1 MAFETRELELAC
13 VCSLAVST
21 LSGAWAP
28 PSSGGRHRLHR
39 RDSAKSLDRGN
50 GVRPRCS
57 LSSRSDQ
64 CDVAAKLTWRPWSGV
79 EFVECSIE
87 RAGFGSVTARQA
99 VVDLDDFAGS
109 LADVGEVDDDASVLF
124 QVFVHALTRD
134 RGRASSRHLVGGVA
148 PLVSGRPWWW
158 P

>member
-1 MAFETRELELAC
+1 MAC
-13 VCSLAVST
+13 VGSLAASA
-21 LSGAWAP
+21 LPGSWPP
-28 PSSGGRHRLHR
+28 PSSGWRHRLHR
-39 RDSAKSLDRGN
+39 REAAKSLDSGN
-50 GVRPRCS
+50 GARPAGS

-64 CDVAAKLTWRPWSGV
+64 RDVAAQLTWWPWPGV

-99 VVDLDDFAGS
+99 VVDLDDLAGS

-134 RGRASSRHLVGGVA
+134 RGRVSSRHLEGGVA
-148 PLVSGRPWWW
+148 QLVSGRPWWW